1 MVAFGLRLLPGI
13 VVRLF
18 VCKWRTLV
26 SLYEIEQYE
35 IHVQKYRVEA
45 DNAAAAIAQLRNG
58 QADLVEGGSDYSGIC
73 EFDGLR
79 VHEHPRARRCIAVAG
94 CASR

>member
-1 MVAFGLRLLPGI
+1 M
-13 VVRLF
+13 
-18 VCKWRTLV
+18 

-73 EFDGLR
+73 EFDACGL
-79 VHEHPRARRCIAVAG
+79 P
-94 CASR
+94 